1 MFFLTY
7 QERKAILILSGLLLL
22 GAVVKVA
29 GFEYSGH
36 EPADAEIQRHA
47 RDKININTA
56 GSTELISIPGIGEKT
71 AERIID
77 YRRKNGNF
85 KSARDLTGVKGI
97 GPKKAE
103 IIRPYVEF

>member
-7 QERKAILILSGLLLL
+7 QERKAILILSGLLLF
-22 GAVVKVA
+22 GAVVKIA
-29 GFEYSGH
+29 GFEHPDY
-36 EPADAEIQRHA
+36 EPAGSEIQRHA
-47 RDKININTA
+47 RNKININTA

-71 AERIID
+71 AEHIID
-77 YRRKNGNF
+77 YRGRNGSF

-103 IIRPYVEF
+103 LIEPYIEF